1 MRNAAG
7 SFAGSK
13 GPNQLGL
20 KDPIDELSTSFS
32 RCCNNHIKL
41 CQQIKRFILI
51 NPFIFTQRTSNENK
65 AIKRSDKDSWVTQ
78 TQMTQL
84 APFSL
89 SISSTS
95 HYHIKLCEQI
105 KGNILNNLSTFTQ
118 RESNER
124 KAIKRERNEK
134 ELGPFDPTAKP
145 LGRYDPNGQLSHAR
159 SR

>member
-1 MRNAAG
+1 MRNSVG

-20 KDPIDELSTSFS
+20 KDPIGELSTSLS

-41 CQQIKRFILI
+41 CQ
-51 NPFIFTQRTSNENK
+51 
-65 AIKRSDKDSWVTQ
+65 
-78 TQMTQL
+78 
-84 APFSL
+84 
-89 SISSTS
+89 
-95 HYHIKLCEQI
+95 QI

-134 ELGPFDPTAKP
+134 ELGPFDPIAKP
-145 LGRYDPNGQLSHAR
+145 LGLNDPNGQLSHAR

>member
-1 MRNAAG
+1 MHNAVG

-20 KDPIDELSTSFS
+20 KDPIGELSTSFF
-32 RCCNNHIKL
+32 RCCDNHIKL
-41 CQQIKRFILI
+41 CEQIKRFILI

-65 AIKRSDKDSWVTQ
+65 AIKRRDKDSWVTS

-84 APFSL
+84 ALFSL

-95 HYHIKLCEQI
+95 HYHIKLCGQI

-124 KAIKRERNEK
+124 KAIKRARNGK

-145 LGRYDPNGQLSHAR
+145 LGLNDPIGQLSHAR
-159 SR
+159 S

>member
-1 MRNAAG
+1 MRNAVW
-7 SFAGSK
+7 SFVGSK

-20 KDPIDELSTSFS
+20 KDPIGELSTSFS

-41 CQQIKRFILI
+41 CEQMKRFILS

-65 AIKRSDKDSWVTQ
+65 AINRRDKDSWVTS

-84 APFSL
+84 APFFL
-89 SISSTS
+89 YISPTC
-95 HYHIKLCEQI
+95 HYHIKLCEWI

-124 KAIKRERNEK
+124 KSIKRARNEK
-134 ELGPFDPTAKP
+134 ELGPFDPIAKP
-145 LGRYDPNGQLSHAR
+145 LGRNDPNGQLSHAR